1 MSGRT
6 DLAGPKERGAYL
18 QWLGGKVPLRPGENL
33 IGRDPA
39 CPITLYG
46 GEVSRRHARIV
57 VSGEETA
64 ILEDLSS
71 KNGTLLNGVRVTSAA
86 PLSVGD
92 VIEIGGVE
100 LSFHGWLD
108 LSTLTEADLARANPR
123 AEDVDKT
130 IAADTTR
137 ETQPPRAR

>member
-1 MSGRT
+1 VELTQR
-6 DLAGPKERGAYL
+6 GPKERGAYL
-18 QWLGGKVPLRPGENL
+18 QWLGGKVPLRRGENL

-71 KNGTLLNGVRVTSAA
+71 KNGTLLNGMRVTSAA
-86 PLSVGD
+86 PLSPGD
-92 VIEIGGVE
+92 VIEIGGVA

-108 LSTLTEADLARANPR
+108 LSTLTQADLARANPG
-123 AEDVDKT
+123 AKSVDKT

-137 ETQPPRAR
+137 EAPPPRTR

>member
-1 MSGRT
+1 MSGGT

-18 QWLGGKVPLRPGENL
+18 QWLGGKLPLRRGENL

-39 CPITLYG
+39 CLITLYG

-71 KNGTLLNGVRVTSAA
+71 KNGTLLNGVSVTSAA

-92 VIEIGGVE
+92 VIEIGGVK

-108 LSTLTEADLARANPR
+108 LSTLTEADLART
-123 AEDVDKT
+123 T
-130 IAADTTR
+130 IAADTTG